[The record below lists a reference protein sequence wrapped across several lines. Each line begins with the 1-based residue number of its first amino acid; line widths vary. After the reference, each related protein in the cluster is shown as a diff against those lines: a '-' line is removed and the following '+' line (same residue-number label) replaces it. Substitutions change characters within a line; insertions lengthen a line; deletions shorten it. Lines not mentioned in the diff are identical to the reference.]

1 MTMNSEIIWTRC
13 LVASFARRRAA
24 GASGPDACPVRV
36 LIRGAP
42 PGVFPFES
50 HDHEKIRVIAHASR
64 EKIVQVHGRGPAAVP
79 VDYGLGAP

>member
-1 MTMNSEIIWTRC
+1 MDAMPGCEFR
-13 LVASFARRRAA
+13 ASRRAA

-50 HDHEKIRVIAHASR
+50 HDHEKIRIIHTKKSFTA
-64 EKIVQVHGRGPAAVP
+64 GRGR
-79 VDYGLGAP
+79 L